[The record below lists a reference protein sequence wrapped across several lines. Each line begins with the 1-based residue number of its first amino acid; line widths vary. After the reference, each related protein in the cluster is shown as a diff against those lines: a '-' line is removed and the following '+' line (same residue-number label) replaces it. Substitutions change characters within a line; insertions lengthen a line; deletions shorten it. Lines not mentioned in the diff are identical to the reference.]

1 MPDNQ
6 TTQTTE
12 TAQTTQ
18 PTDGQQQT
26 QTPPAS
32 FDEWIKGQPAEV
44 AALID
49 SHVTGLRNTVQATR
63 RERDDLAKQLR
74 DAAKGLEQGSEA
86 RKALEAMTAQVE
98 AAEVRAAFYEDAA
111 KPEIG
116 CTNARLA
123 YIAAQQ
129 DALIDNRGRVNWE
142 SLRQTYPELFR
153 RAAPTSNAGAGTQ
166 NTQPATGGMNEFIRR
181 AAGRT

>member
-1 MPDNQ
+1 MPDEQ
-6 TTQTTE
+6 TQETTQSTE
-12 TAQTTQ
+12 QA
-18 PTDGQQQT
+18 
-26 QTPPAS
+26 PPAS
-32 FDEWIKGQPAEV
+32 FDEWVKTQPPEV
-44 AALID
+44 VALLD
-49 SHVTGLRNTVQATR
+49 NHVTGLRNTVQATR

-74 DAAKGLEQGSEA
+74 EAAKNLEQGSEA

-129 DALIDNRGRVNWE
+129 DALIDSRGRTNWE
-142 SLRQTYPELFR
+142 TLRQTYPELFR
-153 RAAPTSNAGAGTQ
+153 RAAPTTNAGAGTA
-166 NTQPATGGMNEFIRR
+166 NAQPATGGMNAFIRR
-181 AAGRT
+181 AAGRTT